1 VFDESKVQGCEAP
14 NIRGILILEKSGR
27 GRKKGPIRL
36 ENRVLLELKGR
47 ILEF

>member
-27 GRKKGPIRL
+27 AIKKGPFRP
-36 ENRVLLELKGR
+36 ENLV
-47 ILEF
+47 F